1 MGSWMDRG
9 ESPLSN
15 VRDKYIR
22 LMIWCF
28 RQDEHSLSVASL
40 LERLSHA
47 LVIFVGHALRN
58 SPTSSQPVTGATG
71 MADLVAALIDLAS
84 LSNTSAKGSKVKD
97 IVQAARTSLN
107 NALNVMAAKDFIE
120 AIASM
125 LQSSETVSLL
135 LVQRPSVF
143 HIHIRFN

>member
-1 MGSWMDRG
+1 
-9 ESPLSN
+9 
-15 VRDKYIR
+15 
-22 LMIWCF
+22 
-28 RQDEHSLSVASL
+28 
-40 LERLSHA
+40 
-47 LVIFVGHALRN
+47 
-58 SPTSSQPVTGATG
+58 